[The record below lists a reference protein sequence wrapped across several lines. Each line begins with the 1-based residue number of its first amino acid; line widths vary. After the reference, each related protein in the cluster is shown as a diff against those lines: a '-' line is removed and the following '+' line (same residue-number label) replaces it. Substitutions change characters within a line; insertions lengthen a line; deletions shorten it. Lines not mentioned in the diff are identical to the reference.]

1 MPTMSLEFT
10 PIGIKTILSIAIA
23 VVIYTIM
30 LITIRIIN
38 RRVDNLKRRHTAR
51 KATLYIAT
59 LLAIIIITIMW
70 MQNLRMVSVVIS
82 VIGAGLVV
90 ALGDVFL
97 SIAGWFLVLVRRPFE
112 AGDRVQI
119 GDVKGDVI
127 DIRLFQTSLLE
138 IGNWV
143 KEDQSTGR
151 VVHISNSRIFKEPIY
166 NFTRGFEFLWDEIKI
181 IVTFESNWKKAQE
194 IMLRHAQSES
204 EKIGVEVAKRITKM
218 AEKYFIYYDKLT
230 PIVYV
235 NIADNGVEISLRY
248 LTEVKKR
255 RQCRDSLNRAILD
268 DFEKERDITFAY
280 PTYRIIR

>member
-1 MPTMSLEFT
+1 MSVPFELT
-10 PIGIKTILSIAIA
+10 PNVVRGLISVAIILFVNIIVLAI
-23 VVIYTIM
+23 
-30 LITIRIIN
+30 IRIVNKKIT
-38 RRVDNLKRRHTAR
+38 DLKRRHTAR

-59 LLAIIIITIMW
+59 LLTIVIISILWIK
-70 MQNLRMVSVVIS
+70 NLKTVSVVIS

-90 ALGDVFL
+90 ALGDLFL
-97 SIAGWFLVLVRRPFE
+97 SIAGWFLILFRRPYD

-143 KEDQSTGR
+143 EEDQSTGR
-151 VVHISNSRIFKEPIY
+151 VVHISNCALFKKPVF
-166 NFTRGFEFLWDEIKI
+166 NFTRGFEFLWDEIKVA
-181 IVTFESNWKKAQE
+181 VTFESNWKKAEE
-194 IMLRHAQSES
+194 IMIRHAQKEA
-204 EKIGVEVAKRITKM
+204 EKVSKEVAKRIKKM
-218 AEKYFIYYDKLT
+218 AESYLIFYEKLT

-235 NIADNGVEISLRY
+235 KIVDNGVELSLRY

-255 RQCRDSLNRAILD
+255 RVCRDSINRDILN
-268 DFEKERDITFAY
+268 DFDKERDIAFAY